1 MCPAITLHKWKKDW
15 HWIQKYHNFYI
26 SNCLYW
32 LLFRNTLISQESLS
46 AERISIF
53 NLLFYVWFFL
63 PPFLIT
69 TSSSNCP
76 THSASLQKWPALG
89 GSAFFRRTF
98 WFFFCFFHITKLQ
111 FYSHMFKFRFL
122 FLNPLKS
129 NSTSSYLL
137 YPSSLKASKLLFSPS
152 ILSALLWLEVQVWG
166 DYKRRINI
174 HLAFL
179 ILSASTLLSLT
190 LLYTFCLK
198 KTDNHKST

>member
-1 MCPAITLHKWKKDW
+1 MCGFFSLLFWLPLPVPIVQRTLHHCKND
-15 HWIQKYHNFYI
+15 
-26 SNCLYW
+26 
-32 LLFRNTLISQESLS
+32 LS
-46 AERISIF
+46 WVVQR
-53 NLLFYVWFFL
+53 FL
-63 PPFLIT
+63 DEL
-69 TSSSNCP
+69 
-76 THSASLQKWPALG
+76 AV
-89 GSAFFRRTF
+89 
-98 WFFFCFFHITKLQ
+98 FCFFHITKLQ

-179 ILSASTLLSLT
+179 ILSASTLFSLT

-198 KTDNHKST
+198 KKNRQS